1 MSQDLPDQPYGQA
14 PPPPPPPPPSF
25 DKSAGSTPAQP
36 AYGQPA
42 AGSLSPADDRLWG
55 MLAHLAWIVASIV
68 ALAPLGPLVVFLLYK
83 DRSAFVR
90 RQSLEALNLWITVY
104 IGSAISFVLMLIIVG
119 FVTLPI
125 ILVGA
130 LVLSIIA
137 AMAANR
143 GEDYRYP
150 LILRLVK

>member
-1 MSQDLPDQPYGQA
+1 MSQDLPEQPYGQA
-14 PPPPPPPPPSF
+14 PTPPPPPPPYQQG
-25 DKSAGSTPAQP
+25 DGSTPAQP
-36 AYGQPA
+36 TYGQPA

-55 MLAHLAWIVASIV
+55 MLAHLAWIAGSIV

-90 RQSLEALNLWITVY
+90 RQSLEALNMWITAY
-104 IGSAISFVLMLIIVG
+104 IGMAVSVLLMLILVG
-119 FVTLPI
+119 FVT
-125 ILVGA
+125 ILIVGIA
-130 LVLSIIA
+130 AFVLSIIA